1 MRKLGVLLAL
11 VVPGLLA
18 PVTRVTPQPSTYRIL
33 VGNDDGVRAPGI
45 VALAQALKALG
56 EVIVVAPADNQS
68 GKGHSIT
75 ISDPIHREDFTL
87 PGGIAAIGLTA
98 TPVSALRVGLK
109 KIVTAKPDLVV
120 SGINRGYNLALSSYL
135 SGTVGVAREAAM
147 QGIPAIASSLAA
159 PATTDYS
166 EAAEATLRIAR
177 FVKDRGLP
185 DGVFLNVNVPA
196 GTAATWKGFMVTTQ
210 AMSAGGQED
219 FDVRTHPVTKR
230 PYYWNMFKEG
240 GGGPEGTDMWAVE
253 HGYVS
258 ITPFRVGEL
267 DQQAFDRLKGAI
279 R

>member
-1 MRKLGVLLAL
+1 MRKLSVVFAL
-11 VVPGLLA
+11 VVLAVLA
-18 PVTRVTPQPSTYRIL
+18 PITNIAPQPSTYRIL

-45 VALAQALKALG
+45 VALAQALRALG
-56 EVIVVAPADNQS
+56 EVIVVAPEDNQS

-75 ISDPIHREDFTL
+75 ISDPIHRQDFTL

-109 KIVTAKPDLVV
+109 KIVTARPDLVV
-120 SGINRGYNLALSSYL
+120 SGINRGYNLGLSSYL

-166 EAAEATLRIAR
+166 AAAQATLRIAR
-177 FVKDRGLP
+177 FVKERGLP
-185 DGVFLNVNVPA
+185 HGVFLNVNIPA

-210 AMSAGGQED
+210 ALSAGGEED

-253 HGYVS
+253 QRYVS

-279 R
+279 P

>member
-1 MRKLGVLLAL
+1 MRKLGVLVALIVLA
-11 VVPGLLA
+11 VLA
-18 PVTRVTPQPSTYRIL
+18 PVTSVAPQPSTYRIL
-33 VGNDDGVRAPGI
+33 VSNDDGVRAPGI
-45 VALAQALKALG
+45 LALAQSLKALG
-56 EVIVVAPADNQS
+56 EVIVVAPEDNQS

-109 KIVTAKPDLVV
+109 KIVTARPDLVV
-120 SGINRGYNLALSSYL
+120 SGINRGYNLGLSSYL

-147 QGIPAIASSLAA
+147 QGIPAVASSLAVT
-159 PATTDYS
+159 ATGDYS
-166 EAAEATLRIAR
+166 AAAEATLRIAR
-177 FVKDRGLP
+177 FVKERGLP
-185 DGVFLNVNVPA
+185 QGVFLNMNIPA
-196 GTAATWKGFMVTTQ
+196 GTPATWKGFMVTTQ
-210 AMSAGGQED
+210 AVSAGGQED

-230 PYYWNMFKEG
+230 LYYWNMFKEG
-240 GGGPEGTDMWAVE
+240 GGGADGTDMWAVE

-267 DQQAFDRLKGAI
+267 DQQAFDRLKGSI